1 MDANEKAGQ
10 QRHSNGTAHQHAV
23 GKRRAGPGEI
33 AAGGDADGDI
43 VGQISIG

>member
-1 MDANEKAGQ
+1 MDAHEKPGQ

-33 AAGGDADGDI
+33 AAGGDTDGDI
-43 VGQISIG
+43 VGQIGIG